1 MFSNKTL
8 LSIEEHVNNVKE
20 YVSRLCKK
28 EIPSNLVDEVKKSII
43 EAYIKGFGG
52 IGYCISLKEV
62 EGRICIVYKVFIL
75 SIEREEILSKPSHI
89 LFLVSKTYPLDEV
102 IKLNQFIKEISNIP
116 GSEQVAL
123 ILDISSIKY
132 LGVLYEGKTSCNQL
146 TIIYFNPEELVDNE
160 YE

>member
-8 LSIEEHVNNVKE
+8 LSMKEHVNSVKKCI
-20 YVSRLCKK
+20 SRLCKK
-28 EIPSNLVDEVKKSII
+28 EIPSNLVDKVKESIV
-43 EAYIKGFGG
+43 EAYIKGSGG
-52 IGYCISLKEV
+52 IGYCISLKDAGGQV
-62 EGRICIVYKVFIL
+62 CIVYKVFIL
-75 SIEREEILSKPSHI
+75 SIEREEILSRPSYI

-123 ILDISSIKY
+123 VLDISSIKY
-132 LGVLYEGKTSCNQL
+132 LSVLYEGKVSCNQL
-146 TIIYFNPEELVDNE
+146 TIIYFNPEDLVDNE